1 MVSEGI
7 DDLTLSTDALMR
19 AMPAL
24 NTGTEACATD
34 ATVFQELEENAT
46 RKR

>member
-1 MVSEGI
+1 MVSEGM
-7 DDLTLSTDALMR
+7 DDLTLSTDAMR